1 MAQNIIQNDIQIRT
15 KAPKILPSN
24 KGFMNGNIKSPS
36 IMGMWSALQLYNL
49 HVRYS
54 VLGPT
59 T

>member
-1 MAQNIIQNDIQIRT
+1 MAQNVIQNDIKMRT
-15 KAPKILPSN
+15 IAPPILPSN

-36 IMGMWSALQLYNL
+36 IMGMWSALQLWSL

-54 VLGPT
+54 VHGQT